1 MAVVWEHDAVTVR
14 DVFERLNAQASRQRA
29 YTTFMTVM
37 RRLAAKGMLER
48 RREGKTDIYCAVLT
62 AEEYAVARAR
72 AGVGALVDEFGDL
85 ALAHFAIAMRELN
98 PERRAKLEQL
108 ASDD

>member
-1 MAVVWEHDAVTVR
+1 MEVVWQSDAITVR
-14 DVFERLNAQASRQRA
+14 EVFEQLNARAPRQRA

-37 RRLAAKGMLER
+37 RRLAAKGVLER

-62 AEEYAVARAR
+62 AEEYAAARAR
-72 AGVGALVDEFGDL
+72 AGVGALVDEFGEL
-85 ALAHFAIAMRELN
+85 ALAHFAAAVRELN